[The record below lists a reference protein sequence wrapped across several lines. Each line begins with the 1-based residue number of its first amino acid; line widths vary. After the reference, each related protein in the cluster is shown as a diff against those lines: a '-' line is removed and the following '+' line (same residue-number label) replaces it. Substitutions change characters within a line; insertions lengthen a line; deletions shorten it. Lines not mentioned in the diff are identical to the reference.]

1 MILIN
6 NLRENGRFIFG
17 IVKKINS
24 SVEYMYGI
32 FTSRT
37 LLLYIPNVLHT
48 V

>member
-24 SVEYMYGI
+24 SVEYGI
-32 FTSRT
+32 FTTRT